1 MGSEREKA
9 EGQCR
14 QLDSPLCTGI
24 DNTSSSED
32 HQLHLLGM
40 QERQKTC
47 QKGPPEGK
55 TTAQEPRT
63 QMLG

>member
-1 MGSEREKA
+1 MGSECEKA
-9 EGQCR
+9 EGQRR

-24 DNTSSSED
+24 GNTSSSED
-32 HQLHLLGM
+32 RQLHLLGM

-55 TTAQEPRT
+55 TTAREPRT